1 LEKIATRRT
10 ELKIENGQS
19 LIYLILFGI
28 TARSLDISRLLND
41 TLKYN
46 CQKKK

>member
-19 LIYLILFGI
+19 LIYLFDSFWYHRFVVWIFPV
-28 TARSLDISRLLND
+28 
-41 TLKYN
+41 Y
-46 CQKKK
+46 